1 MSNISKL
8 AMIQMVSALFIVGCS
23 SPPKVNTA
31 AETAKPIVEQ
41 IVDTQ
46 TKIAAGPHKGF
57 RSNHAKGIV
66 VSGTFAPSASAA
78 DITKAPHLQKTPSE
92 VVVRF
97 SNATGI
103 PNITDTSPKANP
115 RGIAIRFKLPGDK
128 STDIVS
134 FSVNRFPA
142 ASPEVFFEFLNA
154 VAATKPDS
162 PKPTPLEQF
171 LETHPA
177 AKAFVKTPKSAPASY
192 ATQSFFGVNAFKFTN
207 AKGESRYGRYRITP
221 LAGDRVLDEASVATA
236 SANYLSEELT
246 ARLQQGQG
254 EAKFRITVQLADKDD
269 VVNDATV
276 VWPEDRQ
283 QVEVG
288 ILTLTAVLP
297 DSKEVEKKLAF
308 NPLSLVDGISPSDDP
323 ILLARPAAYAI
334 SVSRRAAN

>member
-1 MSNISKL
+1 MSKVPKL
-8 AMIQMVSALFIVGCS
+8 VMIQMVSALFIVGCS
-23 SPPKVNTA
+23 SSPKVNTA
-31 AETAKPIVEQ
+31 SETAKLVVEQ

-46 TKIAAGPHKGF
+46 TRIAAGPHKGF

-66 VSGTFAPSASAA
+66 VSGTFAPSASATG
-78 DITKAPHLQKTPSE
+78 ISKASHLQKTPSE
-92 VVVRF
+92 VIVRF

-103 PNITDTSPKANP
+103 PNIADTSPKANP

-128 STDIVS
+128 FTDIVS

-142 ASPEVFFEFLNA
+142 ASPEVFLEFLNA
-154 VAATKPDS
+154 AAATKPDS

-171 LETHPA
+171 LETHLA
-177 AKAFVKTPKSAPASY
+177 AKAFAKTPKPAPASY

-221 LAGDRVLDEASVATA
+221 LAGDRVLDEASIATA
-236 SANYLSEELT
+236 SPNYLSEELT
-246 ARLQQGQG
+246 ARLQQGG
-254 EAKFRITVQLADKDD
+254 AKFHITVQLADKDD

-283 QVEVG
+283 QIELG
-288 ILTLTAVLP
+288 ILTLTTVLP
-297 DSKEVEKKLAF
+297 DSKEAEKKLAF

-334 SVSRRAAN
+334 SVSRRAAD